1 MHDKLEKY
9 KHEIRKLKKENTTL
23 KIGLLSSGQELQEDS
38 SDQNIDYNKTH
49 RLFSPNSTKTK
60 RFHRKSNPQKTGV
73 ITPKRK
79 RGINVE
85 AKKKEEE
92 IKK

>member
-38 SDQNIDYNKTH
+38 SD
-49 RLFSPNSTKTK
+49 
-60 RFHRKSNPQKTGV
+60 
-73 ITPKRK
+73 
-79 RGINVE
+79 
-85 AKKKEEE
+85 
-92 IKK
+92 